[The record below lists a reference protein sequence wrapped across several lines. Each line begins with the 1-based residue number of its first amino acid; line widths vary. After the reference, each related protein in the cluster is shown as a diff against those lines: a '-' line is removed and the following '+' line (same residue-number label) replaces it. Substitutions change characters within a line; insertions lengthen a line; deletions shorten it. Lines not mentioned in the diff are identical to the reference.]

1 MYNIRVYII
10 YVLYNIYVYI
20 LYIYNLYIVTN
31 IQIQHICMEYAHA
44 MVCFV
49 EFREQP
55 EGKYSF

>member
-1 MYNIRVYII
+1 M
-10 YVLYNIYVYI
+10 YNIYVYI

-31 IQIQHICMEYAHA
+31 IQIQHICMECAHA

-55 EGKYSF
+55 EGRYSF